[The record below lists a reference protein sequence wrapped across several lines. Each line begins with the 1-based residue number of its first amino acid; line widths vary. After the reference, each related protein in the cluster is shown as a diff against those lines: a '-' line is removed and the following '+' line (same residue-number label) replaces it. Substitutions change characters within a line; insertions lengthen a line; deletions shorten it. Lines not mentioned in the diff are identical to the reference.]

1 LIICIVLIT
10 DAGINQ
16 NKRSDLT
23 TFVSMAAV
31 LQETYNILF

>member
-1 LIICIVLIT
+1 MLALIRT
-10 DAGINQ
+10 RG
-16 NKRSDLT
+16 SDLT